1 MVAGII
7 HLTMAP
13 GFIRFNMGGAIL
25 FFVGGVA
32 QVFWALPMIRKWG
45 RPWYAIGIA
54 GMAVFIAI
62 WVTTRLPA
70 NPITGR
76 GSGASPTG
84 ILTEAMEFAFIVLAA
99 AILVMESRAKKKAA

>member
-1 MVAGII
+1 MV
-7 HLTMAP
+7 P
-13 GFIRFNMGGAIL
+13 GFIRFNTAGAIL
-25 FFVGGVA
+25 FFAGGIA

-76 GSGASPTG
+76 GLSASPTG
-84 ILTEAMEFAFIVLAA
+84 ILTEVMEFAFIGLAA
-99 AILVMESRAKKKAA
+99 AILIMESRKRKAT